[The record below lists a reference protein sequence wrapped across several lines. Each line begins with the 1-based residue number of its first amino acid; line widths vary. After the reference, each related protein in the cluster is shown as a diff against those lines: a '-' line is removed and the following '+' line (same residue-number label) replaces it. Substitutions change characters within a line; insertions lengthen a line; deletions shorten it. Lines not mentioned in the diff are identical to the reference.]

1 MNVLKLD
8 ENVKDES
15 YKLKPLNVE
24 SFSIEFNDVNK
35 TITLFVNH
43 RKTAVLF
50 DKTINKY
57 DEILSLVNKTI
68 NSWRMQ

>member
-1 MNVLKLD
+1 MDVITEIKL
-8 ENVKDES
+8 ES
-15 YKLKPLNVE
+15 NESFKLKPLNVE

>member
-8 ENVKDES
+8 EIVTDES

-24 SFSIEFNDVNK
+24 SFSIEFNDVSK

-57 DEILSLVNKTI
+57 DEILSMVNRTI